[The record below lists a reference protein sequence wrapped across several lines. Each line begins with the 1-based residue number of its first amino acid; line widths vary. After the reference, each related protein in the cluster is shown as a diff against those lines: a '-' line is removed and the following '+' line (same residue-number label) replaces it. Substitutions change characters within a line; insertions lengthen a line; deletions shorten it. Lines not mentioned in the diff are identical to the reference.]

1 MAKEGVENLV
11 GKGKEVAGRVQE
23 GAMAAV
29 DRVNDFVCNVSDSL
43 NGSACA
49 NATMNGTEMANDT
62 IGETID
68 EDGEDADGEDADGE
82 EAGDDGRRKLL
93 DLTDA
98 ANAVTGAVSDA
109 SDAVTGAVNMV
120 QDAISGAVGDAG
132 DAPMNETAVAN
143 ETMSMVDGVKDFV
156 GNVSDCGLNATEEG
170 NCTNATMPADG
181 EMTGEEA
188 GDDAGAVDD
197 DGG

>member
-1 MAKEGVENLV
+1 MG
-11 GKGKEVAGRVQE
+11 
-23 GAMAAV
+23 
-29 DRVNDFVCNVSDSL
+29 
-43 NGSACA
+43 
-49 NATMNGTEMANDT
+49 
-62 IGETID
+62 
-68 EDGEDADGEDADGE
+68 
-82 EAGDDGRRKLL
+82 
-93 DLTDA
+93 
-98 ANAVTGAVSDA
+98 
-109 SDAVTGAVNMV
+109 V

-132 DAPMNETAVAN
+132 DAPMNETAVANETMSAVN

-197 DGG
+197 DGGAGDDTGEGDDGRRKLSTIRKLFA